1 MYPQSFMDASRASV
15 DEDISIS
22 MFTERTMS
30 ACDYDHPACVQKAL
44 NHLEDH
50 KPIPSI
56 TLSAGR
62 QNIDT
67 YNLLSI
73 TLRLAPTSTGQTYIA
88 AFIMSCRCKED
99 FVQFGKSL
107 FWELFVPGN
116 FVESRSN
123 LWTVKACGGRTPAPT
138 RTASRD
144 SIPFIPQSSERETVR
159 LKVLSPKSSS
169 NNSESTTV

>member
-1 MYPQSFMDASRASV
+1 MDASRDSV
-15 DEDISIS
+15 DEEISIS
-22 MFTERTMS
+22 MFTERTML
-30 ACDYDHPACVQKAL
+30 ACDYDHPTRVQKAL

-50 KPIPSI
+50 KPIPFF

-88 AFIMSCRCKED
+88 AFIMSCQCEED

-116 FVESRSN
+116 FVKSLSN
-123 LWTVKACGGRTPAPT
+123 LWAVKACGGRTPAPT
-138 RTASRD
+138 RAASRD
-144 SIPFIPQSSERETVR
+144 SIPFIPQSSEWEVVR
-159 LKVLSPKSSS
+159 LKVLPFFQILF
-169 NNSESTTV
+169 